1 MFDSITQVETA
12 LLYIICGLILFISS
26 FTVLV
31 VFICY
36 KELRHGIY
44 SMIIGTTASEMYLGL
59 HSITNGIYGLTRDDH
74 SPINEIYCKTEG
86 MFTVFF
92 WSFWSILNISIM
104 ILYVKR
110 KLKHS
115 QLSRFLMVMSI
126 SVAAILAFLSY
137 INGDTG
143 ISFSKTCFITP
154 NKDLSTLLLAFLFY
168 LQFAVSIIF
177 NIWFF
182 FCRDTST
189 DRSFINGYN
198 YFLLITSC
206 FWLFLVTHLVLV
218 CFFDINNKI
227 LYYLALFL
235 THFCYIYMSIFRL
248 QIEYVRIVFSQGP
261 TTYKSLNCIFIVMGC
276 YSKPKFKDIKK
287 VLNIKYIESEGQ
299 INDTQDTIYSHIMKS
314 TDI

>member
-1 MFDSITQVETA
+1 MFDSITGVETA

-59 HSITNGIYGLTRDDH
+59 HSITNGIYGLTRDPNT
-74 SPINEIYCKTEG
+74 PINEIYCKTEG
-86 MFTVFF
+86 MLTVFF

-110 KLKHS
+110 KLTHS
-115 QLSRFLMVMSI
+115 KLSRFLMAMSI
-126 SVAAILAFLSY
+126 SVAAILAVLSY
-137 INGDTG
+137 INDATG

-154 NKDLSTLLLAFLFY
+154 NKEFSTFLLAMLFY
-168 LQFAVSIIF
+168 LQFTLSIIF

-182 FCRDTST
+182 FCRNKST

-198 YFLLITSC
+198 YFLLFSSC
-206 FWLFLVTHLVLV
+206 LWLFLVTHLVLV
-218 CFFDINNKI
+218 CFFDINNKV

-235 THFCYIYMSIFRL
+235 TYFCYLYISIFRL
-248 QIEYVRIVFSQGP
+248 QIEYVNIVFSQGP
-261 TTYKSLNCIFIVMGC
+261 TTYKSLNCIFIVLGC
-276 YSKPKFKDIKK
+276 FSKPKFKEIKK
-287 VLNIKYIESEGQ
+287 KLNIKYIESQGQ
-299 INDTQDTIYSHIMKS
+299 INDTQDTIYTHIIKS